1 MNSLNSYGGEKTSLK
16 NFVENNVTLPTSLNI
31 LLSKQS
37 KFHFFNKIN
46 LVCSIIFLII
56 DGLF

>member
-1 MNSLNSYGGEKTSLK
+1 MKPVIATKNRFIPYDITLFNSLNSYGGKTSK

-37 KFHFFNKIN
+37 KFHF
-46 LVCSIIFLII
+46 LIK
-56 DGLF
+56 